1 MACILEELEK
11 TLTKQLGNT
20 KNSKEFK
27 DGTTKAKERVAE
39 LSTLLNEVGA
49 MKKVM
54 QGQVNT
60 ETKASNYDKPLADKI
75 ANKLQK
81 LYSHIEVAYL
91 NGQTEM
97 RSVLEELSGG
107 LTMFQLSNKRKQE
120 FEQKLRKARPELA
133 DTKIDEVLKNIEQFS
148 ETESNG
154 DEKLMKKLEILAL
167 HWTLKGNVILPE
179 DGSKV
184 MQALKIADKNK
195 LDPFSYSN
203 PNEITESFAKVEE
216 KTKPLNPDD
225 YLGKGYS
232 NKQELT
238 KGVVVYD
245 VDDND
250 AGREISRAM
259 IDTHFGKEANP
270 WCLLARKNNSI
281 AETAEYWYNYYPG
294 DKKIAFR
301 NGKLIAFYGDNQWWD
316 RMDSPS
322 KDIAIESKL
331 EKDEEGRTPIQIEY
345 IPMYS
350 REKWLN
356 DSYAQK
362 DGVVKFIRGNRNNG
376 VYEEWASTSKNSNEE
391 LELKEIRKNGVLKYS
406 KKITINH
413 YDETQKVDISINAH
427 ISKDMEFENDVSEY
441 YDNEVIGEY
450 RHSTDFVGEDL
461 EKRTFSEIRI
471 QSKSNSTPYSI
482 SVNEINMYKV
492 NELKY
497 YVTDS
502 VGYPYEITKE
512 KFDALFNE
520 IKIGK
525 TIKEYNSIIKE
536 LDNDLIIPFQKQDDI
551 IKGAAVLS
559 KNKILVD
566 ITNRSTDT
574 LAHEYAHFY
583 IAAFRDTPIVQEAI
597 KKWGS
602 EEALVQA
609 IGEQVVKQKGEAYGW
624 WKKFSKWV
632 KDIFSNLDKFS
643 KKELVEIL
651 TDGFLTATDIKKA
664 TEGYYENYQSSA
676 VNNLVNN
683 VYMDKGI
690 VTNIQEFIEYSESVF
705 KDSKVE
711 YIVTHSTGEPFDES
725 IETAANVFI
734 EEYKD
739 EAADYINKLL
749 STNYDINDIFYSTRE
764 YDGTLSRE
772 IALQNKIEKELKE
785 NNIDVYYDVADHF
798 KKLYSNKTSWVYKEE
813 FSKDKVGTGIGGNY
827 AGTGFY
833 FYGITGQQFP
843 GYEVV
848 AKLNI
853 TDLSEYNDKKWKEK
867 GKDGYIGEIGAI
879 ADKGQVEI
887 VVTEPEQIHIFGSD
901 KDIKM
906 FKKWKLKQEDDI
918 IVPTDA
924 KKTTSVDG
932 ELVNNKGFNGYISI
946 KDTGGKGSVEGDA
959 KDIAMREVADGFVG
973 EISNGRLNNSSTG
986 TSYNAL
992 KDNVSGP
999 TSAGSITYHGAAEP
1013 STVMLARNGSF
1024 RGKPLNSETKEAI
1037 EYYFQEGASFVVG
1050 DMPGVDSQFI
1060 NYLDEIGASYKIYHT
1075 GSSPRIVKEDIK
1087 YQKIVKKESTKQEA
1101 DIIVPTETFEQNV
1114 NRKIEC
1120 KE

>member
-203 PNEITESFAKVEE
+203 PNEITEAFAKVEE

-232 NKQELT
+232 NKQELA

-250 AGREISRAM
+250 TGREISRAM

-281 AETAEYWYNYYPG
+281 AETAEYWYAYYPG
-294 DKKIAFR
+294 DKKIAFK

-356 DSYAQK
+356 DPYTQK

-376 VYEEWASTSKNSNEE
+376 VYEEWANTSKNSNEE
-391 LELKEIRKNGVLKYS
+391 LELKEIRKDGVLKYS
-406 KKITINH
+406 KKITSNH
-413 YDETQKVDISINAH
+413 YDETQKVDISINAS

-583 IAAFRDTPIVQEAI
+583 IAGFRNTPIVQEAI

-609 IGEQVVKQKGEAYGW
+609 IGEETVAKKGNAYGF
-624 WKKFSKWV
+624 WKRFSKWLRDLV
-632 KDIFSNLDKFS
+632 ANLDKAS
-643 KKELVEIL
+643 KEDLVKAL
-651 TDGFLTATDIKKA
+651 TDAFLT
-664 TEGYYENYQSSA
+664 N
-676 VNNLVNN
+676 
-683 VYMDKGI
+683 
-690 VTNIQEFIEYSESVF
+690 
-705 KDSKVE
+705 
-711 YIVTHSTGEPFDES
+711 
-725 IETAANVFI
+725 
-734 EEYKD
+734 
-739 EAADYINKLL
+739 AD
-749 STNYDINDIFYSTRE
+749 
-764 YDGTLSRE
+764 
-772 IALQNKIEKELKE
+772 
-785 NNIDVYYDVADHF
+785 
-798 KKLYSNKTSWVYKEE
+798 
-813 FSKDKVGTGIGGNY
+813 
-827 AGTGFY
+827 
-833 FYGITGQQFP
+833 
-843 GYEVV
+843 
-848 AKLNI
+848 LN
-853 TDLSEYNDKKWKEK
+853 
-867 GKDGYIGEIGAI
+867 
-879 ADKGQVEI
+879 
-887 VVTEPEQIHIFGSD
+887 
-901 KDIKM
+901 
-906 FKKWKLKQEDDI
+906 
-918 IVPTDA
+918 TDA
-924 KKTTSVDG
+924 KKTTSVDVG
-932 ELVNNKGFNGYISI
+932 LVNNKGFNGYVPI

-1024 RGKPLNSETKEAI
+1024 KGKLLNSETKEAI
-1037 EYYFQEGASFVVG
+1037 KHYFQDGASFVVG

-1075 GSSPRIVKEDIK
+1075 DDRPPRIVKNDIK
-1087 YQKIVKKESTKQEA
+1087 YQKTTKEDNTKQEA
-1101 DIIVPTETFEQNV
+1101 DIIVPTETFQKNV

>member
-1 MACILEELEK
+1 MACILGELENVLK
-11 TLTKQLGNT
+11 KQLGNT

-49 MKKVM
+49 MKKAM
-54 QGQVNT
+54 QGQINT
-60 ETKASNYDKPLADKI
+60 ETNAANYDKPLADKI

-97 RSVLEELSGG
+97 RAVLEELSGG

-184 MQALKIADKNK
+184 MQALRIADKNK

-232 NKQELT
+232 NKQELA

-250 AGREISRAM
+250 TGREISRAM

-281 AETAEYWYNYYPG
+281 AETAEYWYAYYPG

-322 KDIAIESKL
+322 RDIAIESKL
-331 EKDEEGRTPIQIEY
+331 EKDEEGRIPIQIEY
-345 IPMYS
+345 VPIYS
-350 REKWLN
+350 HEKWLN

-362 DGVVKFIRGNRNNG
+362 DRVVKFIRGNRNNG

-413 YDETQKVDISINAH
+413 YDETQKVDISINAP
-427 ISKDMEFENDVSEY
+427 ISKDMEFENDISEY
-441 YDNEVIGEY
+441 YNNEVIGEY
-450 RHSTDFVGEDL
+450 KHSTDFVGVDL

-492 NELKY
+492 NELRY

-536 LDNDLIIPFQKQDDI
+536 LDNDLFIPFQKQDDI

-566 ITNRSTDT
+566 LTNRSTDT

-583 IAAFRDTPIVQEAI
+583 IAGFRNTPIVQEAI

-609 IGEQVVKQKGEAYGW
+609 IGEETVAKKGNAYGF
-624 WKKFSKWV
+624 WKRFSKWL
-632 KDIFSNLDKFS
+632 KDLVANLDKAS
-643 KKELVEIL
+643 KEDLVKAL
-651 TDGFLTATDIKKA
+651 TDAFLT
-664 TEGYYENYQSSA
+664 N
-676 VNNLVNN
+676 
-683 VYMDKGI
+683 
-690 VTNIQEFIEYSESVF
+690 
-705 KDSKVE
+705 
-711 YIVTHSTGEPFDES
+711 
-725 IETAANVFI
+725 
-734 EEYKD
+734 
-739 EAADYINKLL
+739 AD
-749 STNYDINDIFYSTRE
+749 
-764 YDGTLSRE
+764 
-772 IALQNKIEKELKE
+772 
-785 NNIDVYYDVADHF
+785 
-798 KKLYSNKTSWVYKEE
+798 
-813 FSKDKVGTGIGGNY
+813 
-827 AGTGFY
+827 
-833 FYGITGQQFP
+833 
-843 GYEVV
+843 
-848 AKLNI
+848 LN
-853 TDLSEYNDKKWKEK
+853 
-867 GKDGYIGEIGAI
+867 
-879 ADKGQVEI
+879 
-887 VVTEPEQIHIFGSD
+887 
-901 KDIKM
+901 
-906 FKKWKLKQEDDI
+906 
-918 IVPTDA
+918 TDA

-932 ELVNNKGFNGYISI
+932 GLVNNKGFNGYVPI

-1013 STVMLARNGSF
+1013 SIVMLARNGSF

-1075 GSSPRIVKEDIK
+1075 GNNPRIAKEDIK
-1087 YQKIVKKESTKQEA
+1087 YQKGTKDNYKQEA
-1101 DIIVPTETFEQNV
+1101 DIIVPTETFQKNV